1 MPTRERKRFIAGAVC
16 PRCGVQDRIVL
27 FTEQSSQVPEC
38 IDCGFSDE
46 QPEPGAGALPEGRL
60 DTPQRAPEPG
70 AQPLF
75 FQPRPPDPARDR
87 DRDDS

>member
-1 MPTRERKRFIAGAVC
+1 MPTRERKRFIASAVC
-16 PRCGVQDRIVL
+16 PRCGVQDRIVM
-27 FTEQSSQVPEC
+27 FSEQARQVREC

-75 FQPRPPDPARDR
+75 FQPRSPSADPDPDR
-87 DRDDS
+87 SDS